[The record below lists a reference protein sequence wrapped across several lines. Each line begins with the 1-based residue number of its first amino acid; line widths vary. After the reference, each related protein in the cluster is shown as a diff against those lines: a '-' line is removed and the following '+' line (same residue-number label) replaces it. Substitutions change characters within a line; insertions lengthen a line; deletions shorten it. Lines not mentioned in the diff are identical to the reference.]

1 MNSKQINILKE
12 GGLYDWDHYFYYDY
26 ENELGFEYD
35 YWDSYISYERLENGL
50 VDWSDEIPISVKR
63 QSKIDEILNNN
74 LTDNTNN
81 LGKFWPKK

>member
-1 MNSKQINILKE
+1 MNSKQINILEE
-12 GGLYDWDHYFYYDY
+12 GGLYDWDHYDYYDY
-26 ENELGFEYD
+26 ENELGFD

-50 VDWSDEIPISVKR
+50 VDWSEEIPVAVKR
-63 QSKIDEILNNN
+63 QHKIDQILNDN